1 MAFGTSFR
9 SSLWRVGKAGG
20 RLRGGRCQQGAPREL
35 EAQEIPEGG
44 WGTHLVTPMCRETV
58 SQVLP
63 AERGTGE
70 PGQAGGC

>member
-1 MAFGTSFR
+1 ME
-9 SSLWRVGKAGG
+9 G
-20 RLRGGRCQQGAPREL
+20 RESPWPAQGGRCQQGAPREL